1 VHSLKKGET
10 LSKIAAMYNVSERDL
25 RSWNPGIK
33 ANKIVRGQKIK
44 LYAKVTGKGSSS
56 DSRSKSSSKL
66 PKQYKVRKGDSMK
79 SIANKF
85 GISVSQLKKK
95 NKKAGEGKLKAGQSL
110 RLQ

>member
-1 VHSLKKGET
+1 
-10 LSKIAAMYNVSERDL
+10 MYNVSEKDL

-33 ANKIVRGQKIK
+33 AHKIVRGQKIK
-44 LYAKVTGKGSSS
+44 LYSKVTGKGSAS
-56 DSRSKSSSKL
+56 DSRTKSASRL

-85 GISVSQLKKK
+85 GISVGQLKKK
-95 NKKAGEGKLKAGQSL
+95 NKKTSEGTLKSGQVL